1 MAENYRK
8 VTEFKDVESF
18 SAYISEQGYHI
29 GFAPEGKHEA
39 LAQTAECL
47 GKTLGNRWAILP
59 MEGWDCLPDGSPSDL
74 TMRRWLRFASSGAK
88 LIYGT
93 EAAAVMH
100 SGRSN
105 PRQLMAAP
113 HTQETL
119 TLLVREMRRVHREKF
134 GRDDDLAI
142 GLQLTHSGRYSHP
155 NRDDKLESVTAYA
168 HPLLDKKFGNSQ
180 ANVVSD
186 EEVEDIVQ
194 HFVTAAKVAYAAG
207 FDFVDIKHAHG
218 YLAHEFLT
226 AYDRPGKYG
235 GSFENRTRFC
245 REILE
250 GIRAAVPELKLSV
263 RLSIFDIMPFIK
275 GKDGTG
281 KPMDW
286 QGTYPYAF
294 GGDGTGLGMDPD
306 LKEISAFVDLLKSY
320 GVDLI
325 CGTIGSPYYSVHMQ
339 RPAYYPVCDGY
350 AIPEPPLYNV
360 GRHLAAAK
368 RLKELHPDLKVV
380 ASGLT
385 CLQEYLPHAA
395 EYAIEH
401 GWADFAGIGRMV
413 LSYPEMCADV
423 LAGKPLD
430 RRHICRTFGDCTN
443 APRNGMI
450 SGCFP
455 LDEFYKR
462 RPEAIRLNELKKK

>member
-18 SAYISEQGYHI
+18 SAYIAEQGYHI
-29 GFAPEGKHEA
+29 GFAPDGRHEA

-59 MEGWDCLPDGSPSDL
+59 MEGWDCLPDGTPSDL

-155 NRDDKLESVTAYA
+155 NTDDKLESVTAYA

-180 ANVVSD
+180 ANVVRD

-306 LKEISAFVDLLKSY
+306 LKEISAFVDLL
-320 GVDLI
+320 
-325 CGTIGSPYYSVHMQ
+325 
-339 RPAYYPVCDGY
+339 
-350 AIPEPPLYNV
+350 
-360 GRHLAAAK
+360 
-368 RLKELHPDLKVV
+368 
-380 ASGLT
+380 
-385 CLQEYLPHAA
+385 
-395 EYAIEH
+395 
-401 GWADFAGIGRMV
+401 
-413 LSYPEMCADV
+413 
-423 LAGKPLD
+423 
-430 RRHICRTFGDCTN
+430 
-443 APRNGMI
+443 
-450 SGCFP
+450 
-455 LDEFYKR
+455 
-462 RPEAIRLNELKKK
+462 

>member
-1 MAENYRK
+1 MANNYAK
-8 VTEFKDVESF
+8 VAQFKTVESF
-18 SAYISEQGYHI
+18 RAYLQDQGIAIGLADLPPPEKSAM
-29 GFAPEGKHEA
+29 
-39 LAQTAECL
+39 AQPLEYR
-47 GKTLGNRWAILP
+47 GRMIGNRWAILP
-59 MEGWDCLPDGSPSDL
+59 MEGWDCTADGAPSEF
-74 TMRRWLRFASSGAK
+74 TRRRWLNFAASGAK

-155 NRDDKLESVTAYA
+155 NTDDKLESVTAYA

-194 HFVTAAKVAYAAG
+194 HFVTAAKVACAAG

-275 GKDGTG
+275 GEDGSFDNVTVG
-281 KPMDW
+281 INK
-286 QGTYPYAF
+286 AAR
-294 GGDGTGLGMDPD
+294 
-306 LKEISAFVDLLKSY
+306 KEKVRKAIQESKRKS
-320 GVDLI
+320 
-325 CGTIGSPYYSVHMQ
+325 
-339 RPAYYPVCDGY
+339 
-350 AIPEPPLYNV
+350 
-360 GRHLAAAK
+360 
-368 RLKELHPDLKVV
+368 
-380 ASGLT
+380 
-385 CLQEYLPHAA
+385 
-395 EYAIEH
+395 
-401 GWADFAGIGRMV
+401 
-413 LSYPEMCADV
+413 
-423 LAGKPLD
+423 
-430 RRHICRTFGDCTN
+430 RRN
-443 APRNGMI
+443 N
-450 SGCFP
+450 
-455 LDEFYKR
+455 
-462 RPEAIRLNELKKK
+462 KKK